1 MHFLTM
7 TDDPVAATK
16 AKLDHHVGVAT
27 LAHLQAD
34 ADPTR
39 AQALMTGLYRGQLAP
54 ADLEAL
60 LTSALLELA
69 RRDLRNPG
77 GAS

>member
-1 MHFLTM
+1 MHYLAL
-7 TDDPVAATK
+7 TDDPVAETK

-27 LAHLQAD
+27 LAHMQAD

-39 AQALMTGLYRGQLAP
+39 AHTFMTALYRDQLNPQA
-54 ADLEAL
+54 LEAL
-60 LTSALLELA
+60 LVSALLELA

-77 GAS
+77 GTS